1 MSQTWNNYSKNNY
14 LNPKEI
20 NSGNISNYQRMLAE
34 TDPRIANQYE
44 FTFNQGSRVSPRII
58 KNPNP
63 SLQTILSRNVGT
75 TGRGIAS
82 GLKATGGTTAKLAG
96 RVSPGLGAGLTG
108 YDAFRSYQIADEME
122 KINKIQPNSFPKEA
136 IDFYR
141 NKGRAI
147 TAGAGVGLGAGG
159 VLGAGVFSV
168 PGALIGTGVGGGLAG
183 LGYELAQRKNPY
195 ANYTITPEQYELLR
209 KSNKGNSTNNI
220 NNTGDSTGT
229 NGVKGNEGIGGQ
241 PTTKAQALALA
252 QQLGSNTPIAN
263 QQEADT
269 QQANINAIN
278 NYISKLQE
286 INQPYIESLQ
296 RFADNYG
303 DLYNQNQ
310 LYNRRMRDLSAMTG
324 SPLWYQSA
332 KDYNPLEVEATKI
345 DLQKKIQDAQAGN
358 IDELNKLQGN
368 VAIAN
373 SLGLPSEA
381 ALANKDLLNAYV
393 NQQRAQL
400 NYNARVYDTNIDN
413 ATRVAIKQGDW
424 ETAFKLQN
432 MKNQGNL
439 RNAFASSGAFYSN
452 PQQMANVMKMLGVE
466 PRYIPVANGLDE
478 QGLPAVQPAI
488 NYYAGE
494 SK

>member
-1 MSQTWNNYSKNNY
+1 MTQGWNYYSKNGY

-20 NSGNISNYQRMLAE
+20 NSGNISNYQRMLVE
-34 TDPRIANQYE
+34 TDPSIAQPYE
-44 FTFNQGSRVSPRII
+44 FTFTQGSKVSPSVI

-63 SLQTILSRNVGT
+63 SLQTILSRNVGA
-75 TGRGIAS
+75 TGKGITS
-82 GLKATGGTTAKLAG
+82 GLKAAGGTTAKLAG

-147 TAGAGVGLGAGG
+147 TAGAGVGAGTGG

-195 ANYTITPEQYELLR
+195 ANYTISPEQYELLR
-209 KSNKGNSTNNI
+209 KSNKGKSTNNS
-220 NNTGDSTGT
+220 NNTGSSTGT
-229 NGVKGNEGIGGQ
+229 NGIKGGGKMGSQ
-241 PTTKAQALALA
+241 PTTQAQALALA
-252 QQLGSNTPIAN
+252 QQLSGNTPITN
-263 QQEADT
+263 QQDADT

-278 NYISKLQE
+278 DYVSKLQE
-286 INQPYIESLQ
+286 INQPYVESLQ

-310 LYNRRMRDLSAMTG
+310 LYNRRMRDLSAITG

-345 DLQKKIQDAQAGN
+345 DLQKKIQDAQAG
-358 IDELNKLQGN
+358 DLNAINEIMGN
-368 VAIAN
+368 LAMAQEM
-373 SLGLPSEA
+373 GLPSEA
-381 ALANKDLLNAYV
+381 AFANKNLLTMMAARDREANKYQIALENNLMKKYGIDRNYARALTVQAMRNQNALDVASMYTGAYG
-393 NQQRAQL
+393 NGG
-400 NYNARVYDTNIDN
+400 
-413 ATRVAIKQGDW
+413 RVAPGLTQQG
-424 ETAFKLQN
+424 TASNVPASYDVMLQSAHN
-432 MKNQGNL
+432 KNN
-439 RNAFASSGAFYSN
+439 R
-452 PQQMANVMKMLGVE
+452 
-466 PRYIPVANGLDE
+466 
-478 QGLPAVQPAI
+478 
-488 NYYAGE
+488 
-494 SK
+494 